1 MADIVASSQ
10 PCMSREGLEQGAKGE
25 KQTAYRQRC
34 RLRRKWRSEKGKVEG
49 GVGKNNGSR

>member
-10 PCMSREGLEQGAKGE
+10 PCMSREGLEQGAKGG